1 MGKITWTEKASRNLH
16 DIYEYISRDSEIY
29 AARFVKS
36 LIKAPKRLEDM
47 PYSGRIVPEFENEN
61 FREVIYRNYRIVY
74 RLVGKNKDVEILAV
88 VHGARDMRWLFPG
101 EEWELE

>member
-36 LIKAPKRLEDM
+36 LIKSPKRLKDM

-74 RLVGKNKDVEILAV
+74 RLVGKNKDKVSSS
-88 VHGARDMRWLFPG
+88 
-101 EEWELE
+101 